1 MPRGTSGALWWT
13 AGLASLCGFAGG
25 VVGFLTLAR
34 IYPAVFLPAVGQD
47 MEESAP
53 PGEGEDSRVPPSL
66 RPASSRKREAESQN
80 EIVQAA
86 KRVNPAVVR
95 IDVYRPPDPRLANL
109 PGFQAPMPTEGSGSG
124 FLFDKSGL
132 LMTNQHVI
140 DGADSVTVVL
150 EDGRKFPDVE
160 VKGEDFMS
168 DIAVLQ
174 IPGQNLPQAPLGTAQ
189 GLNPGEWVIA
199 IGNPFRDFEHSVT
212 LGIVSA
218 VGRFMRIPDPQRGR
232 ERYYTN
238 LIQTDAAINVGN
250 SGGPLINI
258 AGEVVGI
265 NSAIFSPTQ
274 TSLGI
279 GFAIPIDDAKVIA
292 RHLIETGQVPYLGI
306 HLEDLSREEKQ
317 EIGVSRGVKIA
328 AIEPD
333 SPAAMAGLRP
343 GDILLEIG
351 GKPLSRSDEIP
362 QLLFQ
367 HRVGQVVP
375 FRLRREGREHD
386 LPVRIGARE

>member
-1 MPRGTSGALWWT
+1 MPKAPIGALWWT
-13 AGLASLCGFAGG
+13 VGVASLCGFVGG
-25 VVGFLTLAR
+25 MVGFLTLAKLS
-34 IYPAVFLPAVGQD
+34 PAVVPSALGQGREASTPFLP
-47 MEESAP
+47 EEASK
-53 PGEGEDSRVPPSL
+53 VPPSL
-66 RPASSRKREAESQN
+66 NTAPRRRRDTESQN

-86 KRVNPAVVR
+86 RRVNPAVVR
-95 IDVYRPPDPRLANL
+95 IDVYHAPDPRLAQL
-109 PGFQAPMPTEGSGSG
+109 PGFRVPLPIEGSGSG
-124 FLFDKSGL
+124 FFFDKSGL

-140 DGADSVTVVL
+140 DGAESVTVVL
-150 EDGRKFPDVE
+150 EDGRKFPDAE

-174 IPGQNLPQAPLGTAQ
+174 VPGKNLPQAPLGTAE
-189 GLNPGEWVIA
+189 GLDPGEWVIA

-218 VGRFMRIPDPQRGR
+218 VGRFMRVPDQQRGR

-250 SGGPLINI
+250 SGGPLINVK
-258 AGEVVGI
+258 GEVIGI

-292 RHLIETGQVPYLGI
+292 RHLIETGQVPYIGI
-306 HLEDLSREEKQ
+306 HMEDLSREEKRAW
-317 EIGVSRGVKIA
+317 GLSGGVKIA
-328 AIEPD
+328 AVEPN
-333 SPAAMAGLRP
+333 SPASLAGLRP
-343 GDILLEIG
+343 GDVLLAVG

-367 HRVGQVVP
+367 HRVGEVVL

-386 LPVRIGARE
+386 LRVHIGARG